1 MNHLEMFKV
10 NALKDLKVVLIFE
23 IESPNFYYFVAN
35 KNFDTFV
42 SDLRLHRDRANSSAA
57 KSRKLIEEARAPS
70 FVRNFRPNAHP
81 DRLGLNR
88 PSIKRQMI
96 YRMMCGSSV

>member
-42 SDLRLHRDRANSSAA
+42 SDCIA
-57 KSRKLIEEARAPS
+57 I
-70 FVRNFRPNAHP
+70 
-81 DRLGLNR
+81 G
-88 PSIKRQMI
+88 
-96 YRMMCGSSV
+96 